1 MKLQLFPLKSILRGV
16 LLTTAGLGA
25 LAFAG
30 AARAQANNSY
40 DCQRRIERAE
50 WRLEEAIEHHGYYSR
65 QANHERHE
73 LQEER
78 DRCWRE
84 QRRWR
89 EQERRE
95 RSDYYRDRRY
105 YGDEDDWGYRDRN

>member
-1 MKLQLFPLKSILRGV
+1 MKLQLFPIKSILRVV
-16 LLTTAGLGA
+16 LWTTAGLGA
-25 LAFAG
+25 VAFVG
-30 AARAQANNSY
+30 TSRAQANYSY
-40 DCQRRIERAE
+40 DCHRRIERAE

-78 DRCWRE
+78 ERCGRE

-89 EQERRE
+89 DREWRERR
-95 RSDYYRDRRY
+95 DYDHDRRY
-105 YGDEDDWGYRDRN
+105 YDDEEGRYRDRD